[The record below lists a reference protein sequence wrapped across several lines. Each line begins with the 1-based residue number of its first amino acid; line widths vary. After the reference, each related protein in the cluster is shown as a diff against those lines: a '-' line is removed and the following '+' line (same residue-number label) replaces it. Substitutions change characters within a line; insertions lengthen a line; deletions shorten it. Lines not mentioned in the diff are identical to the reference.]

1 MILFSYISD
10 NDFTLSHSFL
20 SPFLFLTA
28 KYPQRMDQYNKWN
41 GETKDDAHNH
51 AAQILAMHNQNFCQ
65 RLRL

>member
-1 MILFSYISD
+1 MILFSYVSD
-10 NDFTLSHSFL
+10 NDFTLLHASF
-20 SPFLFLTA
+20 SPFLTA

-51 AAQILAMHNQNFCQ
+51 EAQILEVHDRNFCQ